1 MIWIARIAA
10 ALVGLFSLAVGGMVI
25 MSPAEMGESLGLGA
39 LSPLG
44 LNALRA
50 DIGAFFLASAVAAVA
65 ALFGGRPHWI
75 LGAALLY
82 GLAFLGRILGIVVD
96 GVPEGIVQPL
106 VVEFTMVVLSVF
118 AAKALARG

>member
-10 ALVGLFSLAVGGMVI
+10 ALVGLFSLVVGAMVI
-25 MSPAEMGESLGLGA
+25 MSPAEMGESLGIGA

-50 DIGAFFLASAVAAVA
+50 DIGAFFLASAVAASA
-65 ALFGGRPHWI
+65 ALFGGRPHWL
-75 LGAALLY
+75 LGAAVLY

-118 AAKALARG
+118 AAKGLARG

>member
-10 ALVGLFSLAVGGMVI
+10 ALVGLFSLGAGAMTI
-25 MSPAEMGESLGLGA
+25 LSPAEMGEGLGIGA

-50 DIGAFFLASAVAAVA
+50 DIAAFFLASAVAAGA

-75 LGAALLY
+75 LGAAVLY
-82 GLAFLGRILGIVVD
+82 GLALLGRILGIVVD
-96 GVPEGIVQPL
+96 GVPDGIVQPL